1 MRILI
6 IEDEIITGRFIEQQ
20 LKANFDCETILAV
33 NQTEVHALMPGFRP
47 QLLLCDINLNEEND
61 GITLVKNLRHDYDFE
76 VIFITSYQSRTIIEN
91 ALETK
96 PLNYLIKPVDEAAI
110 FTALRLAWPAIVNN
124 PLLGNKKDATTS
136 SCLLSPI
143 EQKIVQLIL
152 DKQTSQE
159 IAEHLFISPYTV
171 KNHRH
176 RICRKLGLKE
186 GNNALLK
193 WAMYNFKKQ

>member
-20 LKANFDCETILAV
+20 LKANFDCETMLAV
-33 NQTEVHALMPGFRP
+33 NQAEVHALMPGFRP
-47 QLLLCDINLNEEND
+47 QLLLCDINLKEEND
-61 GITLVKNLRHDYDFE
+61 GIALIKNLRQEYAFE
-76 VIFITSYQSRTIIEN
+76 VIFITSYQSRTIIGH

-110 FTALRLAWPAIVNN
+110 FTALSLAWPAILNN

-136 SCLLSPI
+136 SGLLSPV

-152 DKQTSQE
+152 DKKTSQE
-159 IAEHLFISPYTV
+159 IADQLFISPYTV